1 MPTSNYV
8 LLTAIFLIKS
18 LIVAIAIAFFL
29 YLYIELP
36 EKMSNW
42 LFKMPLSFTS
52 KRPIQMCPKGKK
64 LLNQIFS
71 EFLLNFDAYSYK
83 IVGGTI

>member
-18 LIVAIAIAFFL
+18 LLHFFSI
-29 YLYIELP
+29 YIELP

-64 LLNQIFS
+64 LLDQIFS